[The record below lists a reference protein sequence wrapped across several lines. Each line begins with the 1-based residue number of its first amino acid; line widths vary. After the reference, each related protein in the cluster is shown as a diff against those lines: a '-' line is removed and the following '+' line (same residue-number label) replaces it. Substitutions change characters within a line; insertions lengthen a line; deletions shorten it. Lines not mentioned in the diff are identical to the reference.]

1 MLSMVGITS
10 VKKDAKQRPR
20 SLWPPLILELKVSSS
35 GHPAIHWGHLNEAE
49 TIGFT
54 LDSLHSHLQ

>member
-1 MLSMVGITS
+1 MLSVVGITS

-20 SLWPPLILELKVSSS
+20 SLWPPLILELKVSGSD
-35 GHPAIHWGHLNEAE
+35 HPAIHWGHLNEAE